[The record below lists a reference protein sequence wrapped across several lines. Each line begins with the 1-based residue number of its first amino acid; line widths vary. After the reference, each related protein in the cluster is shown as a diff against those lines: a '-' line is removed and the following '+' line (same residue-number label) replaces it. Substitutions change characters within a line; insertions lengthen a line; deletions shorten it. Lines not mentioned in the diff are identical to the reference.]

1 MPLNILLKGI
11 YMLQLLP
18 QTESL
23 ALANVNPTYAVDYI
37 NSYIEK
43 HPCKKMS
50 VDISFMNILD
60 ACYVSTLCSTKH
72 YIKYPDGKINW
83 KISSKL
89 VKEFN
94 KDLELG
100 NVSYEF

>member
-1 MPLNILLKGI
+1 
-11 YMLQLLP
+11 MLQLLP

-23 ALANVNPTYAVDYI
+23 TQFSANPAETVEYI

-43 HPCKKMS
+43 HSCKKMS
-50 VDISFMNILD
+50 VDISFLNVLD

-83 KISSKL
+83 KISSEL

-94 KDLELG
+94 KDLALG
-100 NVSYEF
+100 NISYEI

>member
-1 MPLNILLKGI
+1 MLKGI
-11 YMLQLLP
+11 YMIQLLP
-18 QTESL
+18 QSESL
-23 ALANVNPTYAVDYI
+23 TQISANPAAAVEYI

-72 YIKYPDGKINW
+72 YIKYPDGKIKW
-83 KISSKL
+83 KISSEL
-89 VKEFN
+89 VREFN

-100 NVSYEF
+100 NVSYEL